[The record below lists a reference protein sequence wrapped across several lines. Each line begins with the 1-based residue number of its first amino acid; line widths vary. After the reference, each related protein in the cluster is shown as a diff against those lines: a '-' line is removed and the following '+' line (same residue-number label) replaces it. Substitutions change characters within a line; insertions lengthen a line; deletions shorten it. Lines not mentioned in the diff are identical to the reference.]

1 MSELDEGV
9 SIIDFLS
16 TTSCN
21 LLMLCKDLTEL
32 KLNHDHDYLIDG
44 SFKNTSFLNNRKTW
58 YSYNSNIVISE
69 IISRYLHLN
78 LTFVTPNR
86 DFDGTMGYVNGTRA
100 FGPLKMIANNQV
112 DYVTNGIF

>member
-1 MSELDEGV
+1 MDD
-9 SIIDFLS
+9 SISPADFFSLS
-16 TTSCN
+16 SSN
-21 LLMLCKDLTEL
+21 LLMLCKDIREL
-32 KLNHDHDYLIDG
+32 KPNHNPNDKFDG
-44 SFKNTSFLNNRKTW
+44 SFKITSFFNNSKTW
-58 YSYNSNIVISE
+58 YNRGLNIILPD